1 MTSERPPAGRGAGAY
16 GTVKAAVEMSTRA
29 WAVELAP
36 HGVTVNAVAPG
47 LVRSGDEAGAEEASS
62 PPDCRDVPNR
72 RPADAVQVGAFVR
85 YLVSEEAARP
95 NGGGSN
101 IDGGLT
107 VLLPRPR

>member
-47 LVRSGDEAGAEEASS
+47 LVRAGDEAGVDEASS
-62 PPDCRDVPNR
+62 PPDGGDVPNR
-72 RPADAVQVGAFVR
+72 RPADAVQVAALVR
-85 YLVSEEAARP
+85 YLVSEEA
-95 NGGGSN
+95 GHITGQVLN

-107 VLLPRPR
+107 ARLPRLR